1 MKRKKF
7 IALLCVAAMSASLVT
22 PVMAEENTAEK
33 ATQETTA
40 ELKTPAVETEA
51 SKTEETTAPEEA
63 APAEDQVPVTDA
75 EQAAPEVSAETTIP
89 TQEEAESSDEDAE
102 VKDGFVEEDGKV
114 YYYEKGSL
122 VTNRIIDFEEEDGT
136 TYVCY
141 FHEDGSMMIDNK
153 DWVDCL
159 VEEGS
164 FRNGYI
170 RADENGHLITGWY
183 EISAEST
190 PYGKVLYEYYDS
202 DCFQVTNDIVEV
214 NGNKYYLGSNGY
226 LVTDSQV
233 MFEGK
238 LYEADADGVF
248 TESKVTEKEQ
258 WVEVEN
264 QWYLYVDG
272 KLITNRYYTYEGD
285 TYYFDDFGV
294 MKTGVFWDKDGEE
307 KLAELS
313 GIVFVNPAK
322 GWNQSKDGK
331 LWYYFK
337 EENGVLHPAH
347 GEVVTTLDGKKYGFD
362 YNGIMQTGVFEA
374 QEDGKYNF
382 YYANADG
389 VIQQKDGW
397 FLYENNWYY
406 SEDGKLYTSGF
417 YRIGNEK
424 YGFDYHG
431 VMLKGNGTYWFDN
444 EPCRYLTN
452 DSGVI
457 QESNGWV
464 KYDGNWYYW
473 KDGDTINEGIHTIDG
488 KDYYFEYGVL
498 RIGRIKDYPE
508 DGDHNDYKLYI
519 TDASGALLSK
529 SGWNLYNGSWYYMS
543 KDGYALRDQV
553 VEDGNKMYY
562 VDSNGKMKIG
572 DFYEGGYRYHTDSNG
587 VILKNSW
594 YLDGY
599 DWYYA
604 KADGTA
610 MKNDWLKGSGN
621 VWYYMDSHGAMAK
634 GTCWVGGENGRYNLF
649 DDNGIWK
656 GELATNGWTLVN
668 GTWFYYENG
677 KPYTGWTGDYYIVEG
692 KMAMDRFIYTGDD
705 EKVYYVNYKGVYQ
718 RNCWIE
724 DYDGWYYAGSDGAL
738 ITNDWKNIGGVDYYF
753 DGVYMASNAIV
764 DTGEYGLCKFDKSGR
779 WTGYVKN
786 EGWQQVGDKWYYV
799 DSDGNLVTNG
809 KHEIGGKTYYFYYD
823 GVMYANTLLDYG
835 VDPDG
840 LGHVWINKD
849 GVVSK
854 ENGWKYVDGRGWC
867 YLEDGKAKTGWL
879 KSGKNWY
886 YLTPYMST
894 GYVRIWDD
902 NGYEY
907 EWNYFNQ
914 DGVWSETKLKDGW
927 SSVTENGHTKWY
939 YTKNGAPLTEQW
951 YNGNYFNWD
960 GSMATGTVYTES
972 EPIYLYDE
980 NGYLLKN
987 GWHKFDGDWYYTDA
1001 KGKVYTGERSIGG
1014 KTYWF
1019 NEGGVWI
1026 K

>member
-1 MKRKKF
+1 MKRKKI
-7 IALLCVAAMSASLVT
+7 IALLCVAATSASLVT

-33 ATQETTA
+33 TTQETTV
-40 ELKTPAVETEA
+40 EQETPAEETVETEL
-51 SKTEETTAPEEA
+51 SETEETTAPEEV
-63 APAEDQVPVTDA
+63 APAEDQVPATDA
-75 EQAAPEVSAETTIP
+75 EQTAPEISAETAIP
-89 TQEEAESSDEDAE
+89 NQEEAESSDEDAE

-136 TYVCY
+136 TYACY
-141 FHEDGSMMIDNK
+141 FQEDGSMMINK
-153 DWVDCL
+153 SDWMS
-159 VEEGS
+159 EGP
-164 FRNGYI
+164 FRSGYI

-202 DCFQVTNDIVEV
+202 DYFQVTNDIVEV

-233 MFEGK
+233 VFEEK
-238 LYEADADGVF
+238 LYKADADGVL
-248 TESKVTEKEQ
+248 TESEVTEKEQ
-258 WVEVEN
+258 WVEAEY

-272 KLITNRYYTYEGD
+272 KLIKNQYYTTYEGD
-285 TYYFDDFGV
+285 TYYFNDSGV
-294 MKTGVFWDKDGEE
+294 MRTGVFRDKDGEE
-307 KLAELS
+307 KLAERN

-337 EENGVLHPAH
+337 EENGGLHPAH
-347 GEVVTTLDGKKYGFD
+347 GEVVTTPDGKKYAFD
-362 YNGIMQTGVFEA
+362 Y
-374 QEDGKYNF
+374 D
-382 YYANADG
+382 
-389 VIQQKDGW
+389 
-397 FLYENNWYY
+397 
-406 SEDGKLYTSGF
+406 
-417 YRIGNEK
+417 
-424 YGFDYHG
+424 G

-473 KDGDTINEGIHTIDG
+473 KDGDTINRGIHTIDG
-488 KDYYFEYGVL
+488 KDYYFENDVL
-498 RIGRIKDYPE
+498 RVGRIEDHPEHGDY
-508 DGDHNDYKLYI
+508 NDYTLYI
-519 TDASGALLSK
+519 TDASGALLNK
-529 SGWNLYNGSWYYMS
+529 PGWNLYNGSWYYMS
-543 KDGYALRDQV
+543 KDGYALRKQV
-553 VEDGNKMYY
+553 VEDGNKLYY
-562 VDSNGKMKIG
+562 VDYSGKMKIG
-572 DFYEGGYRYHTDSNG
+572 DFYEYGYRYHTDSNG
-587 VILKNSW
+587 VILKNAW

-610 MKNDWLKGSGN
+610 MQNDWLKGSGN
-621 VWYYMDSHGAMAK
+621 VWYYMQSNGAMAK
-634 GTCWVGGENGRYNLF
+634 GTCWVGGENGKYNLF

-656 GELATNGWTLVN
+656 RELATNGWTLVN

-677 KPYTGWTGDYYIVEG
+677 KPYTGWTGDYYYIQEG
-692 KMAMDRFIYTGDD
+692 KMAMDRFIYTADD

-724 DYDGWYYAGSDGAL
+724 DYDGWYYAGADGAL
-738 ITNDWKNIGGVDYYF
+738 ITNDWINIGGADYYF
-753 DGVYMASNAIV
+753 DGRCMVSDAIV

-779 WTGYVKN
+779 WIGYVKN
-786 EGWQQVGDKWYYV
+786 KGWQQVGDKWYYV
-799 DSDGNLVTNG
+799 DNDGNLVTEG
-809 KHEIGGKTYYFYYD
+809 KYEIGGKTYYFDYD
-823 GVMYANTLLDYG
+823 GVMYANTLVEYQSYKNG
-835 VDPDG
+835 C
-840 LGHVWINKD
+840 VWVNKD
-849 GVVSK
+849 GTVSK

-867 YLEDGKAKTGWL
+867 YLEDGKAKMGWL
-879 KSGKNWY
+879 KSGRNWY
-886 YLTPYMST
+886 YLTPYMRT
-894 GYVRIWDD
+894 GYVRVWNDSAEE
-902 NGYEY
+902 N

-914 DGVWSETKLKDGW
+914 DGVWSEAKLKDGW
-927 SSVTENGHTKWY
+927 SSITENGHTKWY

-951 YNGNYFNWD
+951 YNKNYFYWD

-1001 KGKVYTGERSIGG
+1001 NGKVYTGERTIGG

>member
-7 IALLCVAAMSASLVT
+7 IALLCVAATSASLVT

-33 ATQETTA
+33 TTQETTV
-40 ELKTPAVETEA
+40 EQETPAEETVETEL
-51 SKTEETTAPEEA
+51 SETEETTAPEEA
-63 APAEDQVPVTDA
+63 APAEDQVPATDA
-75 EQAAPEVSAETTIP
+75 EQTAPEISAETAIP
-89 TQEEAESSDEDAE
+89 NQEEAESSDEDAE

-136 TYVCY
+136 TYACY
-141 FHEDGSMMIDNK
+141 FHEDGSMMINK
-153 DWVDCL
+153 RDWVT
-159 VEEGS
+159 ES
-164 FRNGYI
+164 PFRYGYI

-233 MFEGK
+233 VFEGK
-238 LYEADADGVF
+238 LYEADADGVL
-248 TESKVTEKEQ
+248 TESEVTEKEQ
-258 WVEVEN
+258 WVEAEY

-272 KLITNRYYTYEGD
+272 KLIKNQYYTYEGD
-285 TYYFDDFGV
+285 TYYFNDSGV
-294 MKTGVFWDKDGEE
+294 MQTGVFWDKDREE
-307 KLAELS
+307 KLAERN

-337 EENGVLHPAH
+337 EENGGLHPAH
-347 GEVVTTLDGKKYGFD
+347 GEVVTTPDGKKYAFD
-362 YNGIMQTGVFEA
+362 Y
-374 QEDGKYNF
+374 D
-382 YYANADG
+382 
-389 VIQQKDGW
+389 
-397 FLYENNWYY
+397 
-406 SEDGKLYTSGF
+406 
-417 YRIGNEK
+417 
-424 YGFDYHG
+424 G

-473 KDGDTINEGIHTIDG
+473 KDGDTINRGIHTIDG
-488 KDYYFEYGVL
+488 KDYYFENDVL
-498 RIGRIKDYPE
+498 RVGRIEDHPEHGDY
-508 DGDHNDYKLYI
+508 NDYKLYI
-519 TDASGALLSK
+519 TDASGALLNK
-529 SGWNLYNGSWYYMS
+529 PGWNLYNGSWYYMS
-543 KDGYALRDQV
+543 KDGDALRDQV

-562 VDSNGKMKIG
+562 VDFSGKMKIG
-572 DFYEGGYRYHTDSNG
+572 DFYVGNYRYHTDSNG

-610 MKNDWLKGSGN
+610 MENDWLKGSGN
-621 VWYYMDSHGAMAK
+621 AWYYMQSNGAMAK
-634 GTCWVGGENGRYNLF
+634 GTCWVGGEDGKYNLF

-656 GELATNGWTLVN
+656 GELATNGWTLLN

-677 KPYTGWTGDYYIVEG
+677 KPYTGWTGDYYIQAG
-692 KMAMDRFIYTGDD
+692 IMAMDRFIYTADG
-705 EKVYYVNYKGVYQ
+705 ETVYYVNYKGVYQ

-724 DYDGWYYAGSDGAL
+724 DYEGWYYAGSDGAL
-738 ITNDWKNIGGVDYYF
+738 IRNDWKNIGGVDYYF
-753 DGVYMASNAIV
+753 DGVYMVSNAII

-799 DSDGNLVTNG
+799 DSDGNLVTDD
-809 KHEIGGKTYYFYYD
+809 KYEIGGKRYYFDYT
-823 GVMYANTLLDYG
+823 GVMYANRLLDYRS
-835 VDPDG
+835 DEDG
-840 LGHVWINKD
+840 FVWLNKD
-849 GVVSK
+849 GAVSK

-894 GYVRIWDD
+894 GYVSIRDD
-902 NGYEY
+902 NGSGEY

-939 YTKNGAPLTEQW
+939 YTKNGAPLTNQW
-951 YNGNYFNWD
+951 YNGNYFYAD
-960 GSMATGTVYTES
+960 GSMATGIISTGS

-987 GWHKFDGDWYYTDA
+987 GWHKFDGHWYYTDA
-1001 KGKVYTGERSIGG
+1001 KGKVYRGERSIGG